1 MTREARTSET
11 FADLAEVL
19 VGEYDLA
26 ALLHRLA
33 ESCVAVCEAAG
44 AGIVVA
50 DQHGELCDVAYS
62 SEDIR
67 RLERFQL
74 LNDEGPCVECY
85 RTGRVVEEP
94 ELASARRWP
103 RFSAQAASIGI
114 ESVRALPLRLHGRT
128 VGALNVFHA
137 EPGRSPVSVLR
148 AAQALAD
155 LAVVG
160 IVLSNSGSSLQ
171 STAEAKIRTALQER
185 SDVERAKGFL
195 AERGSLS
202 MDDAFER
209 MRAYADRQ
217 GLGLTVVAR
226 DLISRSL
233 PSGDVLEATA
243 VDART
248 PPMS

>member
-1 MTREARTSET
+1 MTRDARTSET

-19 VGEYDLA
+19 VSDYDLA
-26 ALLHRLA
+26 DLLHRLA
-33 ESCVAVCEAAG
+33 DSCVAVCDAAG

-50 DQHGELCDVAYS
+50 DQYGQLCDMAYS

-85 RTGRVVEEP
+85 RTGRLVEEP
-94 ELASARRWP
+94 ELASMRRWP
-103 RFSAQAASIGI
+103 RFSAEAASIGI
-114 ESVRALPLRLHGRT
+114 ESARALPLRLHGRT
-128 VGALNVFHA
+128 VGALNLFHS
-137 EPGRSPVSVLR
+137 EPGHSPVSVLR

-160 IVLSNSGSSLQ
+160 IVLSNSGSSMH
-171 STAEAKIRTALQER
+171 STAESKIRTALQER

-195 AERGSLS
+195 AENGGLP

-209 MRAYADRQ
+209 MRAYAEGR
-217 GLGLTVVAR
+217 GLGLTSVAR

-233 PSGDVLEATA
+233 PSGDVLEAT
-243 VDART
+243 VPEGRT
-248 PPMS
+248 PSS